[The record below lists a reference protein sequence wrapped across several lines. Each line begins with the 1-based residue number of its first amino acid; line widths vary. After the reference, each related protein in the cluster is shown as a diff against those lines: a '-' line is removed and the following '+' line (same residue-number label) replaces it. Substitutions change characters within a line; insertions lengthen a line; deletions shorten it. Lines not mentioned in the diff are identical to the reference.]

1 MEGLRVTNWYSAPTV
16 KQNTMLI
23 EGFQYDNL
31 DRSVQCPSEKFH
43 ICLEKG
49 INKHILKFNVWQKV
63 KNNKCNTWNDLN
75 TNKKSVSTIAFI

>member
-49 INKHILKFNVWQKV
+49 INKHILKPDGWPEVNNNQSNN
-63 KNNKCNTWNDLN
+63 NNKCNT
-75 TNKKSVSTIAFI
+75 